1 MDVIFD
7 KSNIKQNVAFRLFGF
22 FFAIQSHSKFVSLIG
37 CADASIV
44 IIAFMEYYV
53 WVLSNYTYQIPVT
66 WFMNIQ
72 LSAQFSQMV
81 FYFFSFSNQKKKQKQ
96 KICWCLCSACLVESY
111 FCFQFNS
118 FHLLNTILWPIDV
131 KQTTLHSSINLL
143 FYFYSLKSV
152 QAISVSYLC
161 LLAKFS
167 FKWTVF
173 PVQNSNNLFN
183 TC

>member
-1 MDVIFD
+1 
-7 KSNIKQNVAFRLFGF
+7 
-22 FFAIQSHSKFVSLIG
+22 
-37 CADASIV
+37 
-44 IIAFMEYYV
+44 MEYYE
-53 WVLSNYTYQIPVT
+53 WVSSNYILTKYQWPDLWI
-66 WFMNIQ
+66 
-72 LSAQFSQMV
+72 FSWV
-81 FYFFSFSNQKKKQKQ
+81 HSLTKCFSSSIFSLFQTKKKNRNK
-96 KICWCLCSACLVESY
+96 KYIDVCVRLVWLNRI
-111 FCFQFNS
+111 FFQFNS

-131 KQTTLHSSINLL
+131 KQTTLHCSMNLL

>member
-1 MDVIFD
+1 MCLSYRMCRCIDCDNCIYGILWVSF
-7 KSNIKQNVAFRLFGF
+7 KQL
-22 FFAIQSHSKFVSLIG
+22 
-37 CADASIV
+37 
-44 IIAFMEYYV
+44 
-53 WVLSNYTYQIPVT
+53 YTYQIPVT

-72 LSAQFSQMV
+72 LSAQFNQMLFL
-81 FYFFSFSNQKKKQKQ
+81 FYFFSFSNQKKKNRNK
-96 KICWCLCSACLVESY
+96 KYIDVCVRLVWLNRI
-111 FCFQFNS
+111 FFQFNS

-131 KQTTLHSSINLL
+131 KQTTLHCSINLL